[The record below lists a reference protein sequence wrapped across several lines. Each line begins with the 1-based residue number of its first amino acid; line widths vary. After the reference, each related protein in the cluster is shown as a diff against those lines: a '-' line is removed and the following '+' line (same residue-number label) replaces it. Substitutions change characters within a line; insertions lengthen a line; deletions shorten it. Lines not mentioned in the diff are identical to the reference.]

1 MHHIS
6 RAGVVW
12 VRSWGK
18 WSVMVIHYLI
28 RQRRR
33 WSFSSDSFL
42 EVPIYWPLGEKTLM
56 ANPKQPFRGHLLR
69 RRGDTLHKRTPP
81 PLIIQIQSSGRATSQ
96 TAAPQPRS
104 GRLPTQSGNAN
115 RELKSH
121 PTDEAT
127 CGKTRRSTITFP
139 TLHPAVFVCVWSRLH
154 MNGYL
159 TPHWFPLSS

>member
-28 RQRRR
+28 WQRQQ

-42 EVPIYWPLGEKTLM
+42 EVPIYWPLREKTLM

-69 RRGDTLHKRTPP
+69 QRGDTGHKRTLQPSSLFKYNP
-81 PLIIQIQSSGRATSQ
+81 QEDLHDKQHRSSPRVGDYLHSILQTRVETLTVHQQMNISQSKWEFESG
-96 TAAPQPRS
+96 
-104 GRLPTQSGNAN
+104 
-115 RELKSH
+115 
-121 PTDEAT
+121 
-127 CGKTRRSTITFP
+127 TRDICQR
-139 TLHPAVFVCVWSRLH
+139 
-154 MNGYL
+154 N
-159 TPHWFPLSS
+159 